1 MPGRRKDNL
10 CGPRAREQAAESSV
24 KGAQLGLGRRR
35 LVVAVVVRRPRL
47 ILVLVRGQKI
57 AEVPYRVRERRLL
70 RGEQQ
75 ANASQLQ

>member
-1 MPGRRKDNL
+1 
-10 CGPRAREQAAESSV
+10 
-24 KGAQLGLGRRR
+24 LGRRR